1 THGPTCYNGPAHQP
15 ARGGESCA
23 YDAPADTPPAEDTL
37 RGMETFSVPR
47 HHRFPASTLVLV
59 DPAAPLLLL
68 FGTVIS
74 AAFAGTGA
82 SAGITPRRTSATR
95 ALPSRPAPPTIGPSV
110 RTPLI
115 GHSGGWTP
123 RRVVRTRRT
132 ASSSS
137 DGWRNSRLNSPARTR
152 IQSV

>member
-23 YDAPADTPPAEDTL
+23 YDAPADTPPAADKVRRL
-37 RGMETFSVPR
+37 ETFSVTR
-47 HHRFPASTLVLV
+47 HHRFPAPTTDLA
-59 DPAAPLLLL
+59 DPAVPLL
-68 FGTVIS
+68 FPIGTGIS
-74 AAFAGTGA
+74 AAVAATGA
-82 SAGITPRRTSATR
+82 RAGIAPRRTSATR
-95 ALPSRPAPPTIGPSV
+95 ALPPRPAPATIGPSV

-123 RRVVRTRRT
+123 RRVVGTRRT